1 LPDGLEWLFIVLSL
15 GFTAFWIW
23 MLVDCMLRITTGDKK
38 KIGWLIAIA
47 LTHVLGAF
55 AFFFFGRGAQAE
67 AQS

>member
-1 LPDGLEWLFIVLSL
+1 
-15 GFTAFWIW
+15 